1 MKNSEIRE
9 LNDKEIIEKIEETKT
24 RLVHMK
30 MNHAA
35 SPLDNPNKLVEVR
48 RTIARLK
55 TELKRRQL
63 NK

>member
-30 MNHAA
+30 MNHA
-35 SPLDNPNKLVEVR
+35 
-48 RTIARLK
+48 
-55 TELKRRQL
+55 
-63 NK
+63 